1 MWKEI
6 ATRYRDDENVI
17 GFDIMVEPH
26 GVDSSVWKPFARAM
40 VGGIRAVDPVTPI
53 LVSPAGEY
61 GDVDALMEW
70 MPLQGE
76 KIVYTVHQYE
86 PQDYTHGDDQTYD
99 REQLESAY
107 GSMAKWLSDHSG
119 ERLAVNEFGVDRTK
133 PRAARFLCEQLNLLE
148 SLGVNHAAWLWEGST
163 TDASYDS
170 TMDFRRIPAQMQVF
184 TENWKGNTIFPAT
197 VRAGAGRVE
206 HRPPPQNCE
215 RNELR

>member
-61 GDVDALMEW
+61 GDVAALLEW
-70 MPLQGE
+70 IPLQGE
-76 KIVYTVHQYE
+76 KILYTVHQYE
-86 PQDYTHGDDQTYD
+86 PQNYTHGDSQTYD
-99 REQLESAY
+99 RAELKSVY
-107 GSMAKWLSDHSG
+107 DSMAVWLAQNPG
-119 ERLAVNEFGVDRTK
+119 QRLAVNEFGVNRSK

-170 TMDFRRIPAQMQVF
+170 TMDFRRIPAQMLVF
-184 TENWKGNTIFPAT
+184 RVNWKENTVFPAV
-197 VRAGAGRVE
+197 VRAGVGRVE
-206 HRPPPQNCE
+206 HRPRLQDCE
-215 RNELR
+215 RYKLR